1 MAPFVNNVTFAG
13 VNMLQ
18 LYRENVDMFG
28 RIIADVMKV
37 LSEGMIR
44 PVEPLTI
51 MNYSKLEEAFRIMQ
65 TGKHI
70 GKIILTAEDN
80 NVVPV

>member
-1 MAPFVNNVTFAG
+1 
-13 VNMLQ
+13 
-18 LYRENVDMFG
+18 MFG

-51 MNYSKLEEAFRIMQ
+51 MNYFKLEEVFCIMQ

-80 NVVPV
+80 NIVPV